1 MDKKKLNELKDKVV
15 KASKEEFN
23 NMKSAGSDIKEAV
36 KNKNIDNIKNKDSK
50 SKKKFYLG
58 IVGFILIIFFVIGM
72 FSDDESASDGDSS
85 DSMCKGKYY
94 YIEMVRGESVEGCSN
109 KCYYFDNK
117 VPTCTYGFLDSRDKI
132 VEYFEDR
139 TNK

>member
-72 FSDDESASDGDSS
+72 FSDESASDGDSS
-85 DSMCKGKYY
+85 NSMCEGKYY
-94 YIEMVRGESVEGCSN
+94 FYDSDGKKYCTDYCSSYHEN
-109 KCYYFDNK
+109 GYYKRICKYTDENGNFS
-117 VPTCTYGFLDSRDKI
+117 TYYGNYS
-132 VEYFEDR
+132 E
-139 TNK
+139 N